1 MKVYRTDEIRNVVLL
16 GHGGS
21 GKTSLAEAM
30 LYVSGAT
37 NRMGKISE
45 SNTVSD
51 FDKEEQKRGFSIST
65 SLVPIEWE
73 KAKINILDTPGYFDF
88 VGEVEEAVSAADAA
102 VIVVS
107 GKAGVQVGTEKA
119 WELCDKYNL
128 PRMIYVTE
136 MDVDD
141 ASFRQVVADLTERY
155 GKKIAPH
162 FQPVPLR
169 AVDRKSLTPIVAFGG
184 PCACNPEPVAE
195 FADIIFLGEG
205 EETTNTVLDLLKKC
219 KESGKS
225 KQEFLE
231 AAMHIQGIYVPS
243 FYEDSYNPDG
253 TLCALTPTHGAPAT
267 VKKSIVSDMNKCYYP
282 DSFVV
287 PFIDIVHDRAVEE
300 IFRGCIRG
308 CRFCQAGFIYRPI
321 REKSVETIN
330 RQSKALIDSTGYDEL
345 SLCSL
350 STSDHSC
357 VNEMLTSLIDWTVRD
372 KINLSLPSLRVDNF
386 SDELVDKLSKV
397 RRSGLTFAPEAGTQR
412 MRDVINK
419 NVTEEEVL
427 RTCTKAFAGGWTSV
441 KLYFMMGLP
450 TETMEDIAGIAQLAG
465 KVVDAYYNTPEHKKG
480 CAVSVSVSC
489 ASFIPKPFTPFQW
502 EPEDTMTSL
511 KAKQAHLLESVP
523 SRKIRVSYHETPT
536 SLLEGVLAR
545 GDRRLSKVLLRAF
558 ELGCKFD
565 SWDDHFNFD
574 AWMQAFEECG
584 LDPDFYTKRRRPFE
598 ELLPWDHLDYG
609 VSRKF
614 LELENKR
621 AHQNV
626 TTPHCR
632 IRCAGCGA
640 NKLNGGH
647 CDARPEVARDT
658 TAVQ

>member
-1 MKVYRTDEIRNVVLL
+1 MT
-16 GHGGS
+16 
-21 GKTSLAEAM
+21 
-30 LYVSGAT
+30 
-37 NRMGKISE
+37 
-45 SNTVSD
+45 
-51 FDKEEQKRGFSIST
+51 
-65 SLVPIEWE
+65 
-73 KAKINILDTPGYFDF
+73 
-88 VGEVEEAVSAADAA
+88 
-102 VIVVS
+102 
-107 GKAGVQVGTEKA
+107 GVQT
-119 WELCDKYNL
+119 
-128 PRMIYVTE
+128 
-136 MDVDD
+136 
-141 ASFRQVVADLTERY
+141 
-155 GKKIAPH
+155 
-162 FQPVPLR
+162 
-169 AVDRKSLTPIVAFGG
+169 
-184 PCACNPEPVAE
+184 
-195 FADIIFLGEG
+195 
-205 EETTNTVLDLLKKC
+205 
-219 KESGKS
+219 
-225 KQEFLE
+225 
-231 AAMHIQGIYVPS
+231 
-243 FYEDSYNPDG
+243 
-253 TLCALTPTHGAPAT
+253 CALP
-267 VKKSIVSDMNKCYYP
+267 
-282 DSFVV
+282 
-287 PFIDIVHDRAVEE
+287 
-300 IFRGCIRG
+300 
-308 CRFCQAGFIYRPI
+308 IY
-321 REKSVETIN
+321 